1 MSRTLALVASLAV
14 LVAAPYAW
22 ADEAIPTAN
31 DEGAPTTTATPPPLE
46 DPTPLADN
54 DEIVRFGP
62 CGAVQRASDKGP
74 IDKQAH
80 GQIDVGIGTGGYRH
94 IGGVVCKPIGE
105 NGSVTIAVDHTEW
118 GGYGR
123 RRLAE
128 TETPQLASTDAA
140 AGLPP
145 PRPPR

>member
-1 MSRTLALVASLAV
+1 MSRAFALAASLAV
-14 LVAAPYAW
+14 LAAAPSAW

-31 DEGAPTTTATPPPLE
+31 DESTPATTASPPPLE
-46 DPTPLADN
+46 DPGPLADN
-54 DEIVRFGP
+54 DDIVRIGP

-80 GQIDVGIGTGGYRH
+80 GEIDVGIGTHGYRH

-128 TETPQLASTDAA
+128 AQTAA
-140 AGLPP
+140 EPP
-145 PRPPR
+145 NVSMGRVR